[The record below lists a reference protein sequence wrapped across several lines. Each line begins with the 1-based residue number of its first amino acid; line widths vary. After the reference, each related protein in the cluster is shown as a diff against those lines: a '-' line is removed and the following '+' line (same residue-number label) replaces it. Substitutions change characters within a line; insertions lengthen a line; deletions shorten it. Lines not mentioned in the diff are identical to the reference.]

1 MLGRYL
7 SLIFTILFCVAIFLV
22 TNIFRVPKSDVLSAS
37 FLNVGQGD
45 AMLIQKDNFQILID
59 GGPNDNVLSR
69 ISELMPPMDRK
80 IELIVLTHP
89 HADHL
94 IGINQILERYEVGE
108 IVGTGVIFNSSQY
121 VQFLEKIKTKK
132 IPFNVPGIGDRREFA
147 VNANISFLWPGN
159 KFMGTSAKNINNTS
173 LVSKICYWD
182 KCILSLGDLEKDGQA
197 EMLVHYDKVGG
208 IESLKS
214 EIVKVSHHGS
224 NNALL
229 PRLYEV
235 VLPKIVV
242 ISAGKDNQFGHPHQA
257 VVDYFNEMLIEV
269 WRTDQESGNIN
280 FILLNKNIYCT
291 HYP

>member
-1 MLGRYL
+1 MLSRYL
-7 SLIFTILFCVAIFLV
+7 SLIFSILFCVAIFLV
-22 TNIFRVPKSDVLSAS
+22 TNIFRVPKGDVLLVS

-45 AMLIQKDNFQILID
+45 TMLIQKDDFQILID
-59 GGPNDNVLSR
+59 GGPDDSVLSK
-69 ISELMPPMDRK
+69 ISEEMPLMDRK

-108 IVGTGVIFNSSQY
+108 IVGTGVIFGSSEY
-121 VQFLEKIKTKK
+121 IQFLEKIKTKK

-159 KFMGTSAKNINNTS
+159 KFMGTSTKNINNTS
-173 LVSKICYWD
+173 IVSKICYWD
-182 KCILSLGDLEKDGQA
+182 ECILSTGDLEKDGQE
-197 EMLVHYDKVGG
+197 EMLAYYDKLGEP
-208 IESLKS
+208 ESLKS
-214 EIVKVSHHGS
+214 EIIKVPHHGS

-235 VLPKIVV
+235 VLPRTVV

-257 VVDYFNEMLIEV
+257 VIDYFNKMLIEI
-269 WRTDQESGNIN
+269 WRTDQESGNID
-280 FILLNKNIYCT
+280 FIISKDKIEKR
-291 HYP
+291 